1 MILTILNL
9 VIDHIDVIAGIWIMA
24 YVTCHALIYTLL
36 SFRGVSHVQ
45 MGCLGTVSERI
56 GVICDKVFEGLV
68 EGLAKVFE
76 GLANALTGLRQI
88 IEAFANV
95 FEGFAKA
102 FEGFAKAFEGFAK
115 AFRGTAA
122 QNSPPV
128 INDTI
133 CPPLYTV
140 SPSPPSNVMRRV

>member
-45 MGCLGTVSERI
+45 MGCLGTVSETI
-56 GVICDKVFEGLV
+56 GVICDRVSEALV

-76 GLANALTGLRQI
+76 GLANALTVLMQVL
-88 IEAFANV
+88 EAFAEV
-95 FEGFAKA
+95 FEGFAKALEGFAKA
-102 FEGFAKAFEGFAK
+102 FEGFAKGI
-115 AFRGTAA
+115 AA
-122 QNSPPV
+122 PNSPPV

-133 CPPLYTV
+133 CPPPYTV